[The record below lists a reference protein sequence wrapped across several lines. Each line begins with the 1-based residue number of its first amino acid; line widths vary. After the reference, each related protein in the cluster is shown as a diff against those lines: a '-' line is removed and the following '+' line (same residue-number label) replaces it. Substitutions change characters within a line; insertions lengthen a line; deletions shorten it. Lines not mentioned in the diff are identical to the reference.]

1 MQPINCVSMF
11 ASAPQMGR
19 GPARQVVRRGWT
31 PLPKAHSVSPRN
43 DATDSYLGFLFQGL
57 FALLLLWDAGDE
69 DSVCVEGDDDVVLE
83 GPDVRLSQLKHSL
96 GTPPDLRVSNV
107 GFWKAIGNW
116 AGRMLAARSAGM
128 EAAGSA
134 DPDGAMTGVGDARS
148 REWYLFATVAAVG
161 AGDPLHGVVEGER
174 RDVDGVVAALTTEA
188 ERVAA
193 ERTAAEAEGA
203 RLPHAERAAACAA
216 FLSLGETERRTLVES
231 LTVLPGHFRI
241 TEGTE
246 KVVDRL
252 RNVVPAAQRRAVAER
267 LIEWWDRQVAL
278 ALMGRRPR
286 RIVKAEL
293 TYAIQ
298 NRLAEHRD
306 TSLPDDFSPR
316 RPTPAEL
323 EAERGG
329 NVERQIELVRGGAS
343 RVDRALIARW
353 QARGQRGL
361 WIERDV
367 SVVPD
372 LNDFDERLKRTWAG
386 RHGPMCDD
394 CQGLGEDETAVEG
407 RKLLDWAHHDA
418 PGEVPPPRP
427 EWDRPFYAQG
437 MLQQFA
443 DELEVGWHPGY
454 KERLGGED
462 RPSVGTEP
470 ESVAQ
475 DAAQPQRSA
484 GGAPAESPPS
494 VKGRRGA
501 ASRPRPKRTSG
512 GTA

>member
-1 MQPINCVSMF
+1 VS
-11 ASAPQMGR
+11 A
-19 GPARQVVRRGWT
+19 
-31 PLPKAHSVSPRN
+31 RN

-69 DSVCVEGDDDVVLE
+69 DSVFVEGDDDVVLE
-83 GPDVRLSQLKHSL
+83 GPEVWLNQLKHSL

-107 GFWKAIGNW
+107 GFWKAIGHW
-116 AGRMLAARSAGM
+116 GERMLAARSVGPETAVRSAGPD
-128 EAAGSA
+128 AAM
-134 DPDGAMTGVGDARS
+134 PGVGDGRP
-148 REWYLFATVAAVG
+148 REWYLFASVAAVG
-161 AGDPLHGVVEGER
+161 TGDPLHGVVEGER

-188 ERVAA
+188 ERVVA
-193 ERTAAEAEGA
+193 ERTAAAATRA
-203 RLPHAERAAACAA
+203 RLPHAKRAAACEA
-216 FLSLGETERRTLVES
+216 FLSLGEAERITLVER
-231 LTVLPGHFRI
+231 LTVLPSHFRI
-241 TEGTE
+241 TDVAER
-246 KVVDRL
+246 VVDRL
-252 RNVVPAAQRRAVAER
+252 RNYVTAAQRRAVADR

-278 ALMGRRPR
+278 ALMGQRPR
-286 RIVKAEL
+286 RIMKAEL
-293 TYAIQ
+293 TSAIQ
-298 NRLAEHRD
+298 NRIAEHRD

-329 NVERQIELVRGGAS
+329 NIERQIELVRGGAS
-343 RVDRALIARW
+343 RVDRALTARW

-372 LNDFDERLKRTWAG
+372 LNDFDERLKSTWAG
-386 RHGPMCDD
+386 RHGPMCHD

-418 PGEVPPPRP
+418 PREIPPPRP

-454 KERLGGED
+454 KDRLGGED
-462 RPSVGTEP
+462 HSAVGSEP
-470 ESVAQ
+470 ESVAR
-475 DAAQPQRSA
+475 DAAQPPRSA
-484 GGAPAESPPS
+484 GAAPAESPPS
-494 VKGRRGA
+494 LKGRRGA
-501 ASRPRPKRTSG
+501 GSRARPKRTSE